1 MFDSKH
7 LDELSKRF
15 SQSLPSSL
23 KEAKQDIEKNFKLFL
38 QGTFSKLDLVSREE
52 FDAQAKV
59 LSRTREKLEALEK
72 QLDFLMKEKN
82 DNDHQ
87 PMD

>member
-1 MFDSKH
+1 
-7 LDELSKRF
+7 
-15 SQSLPSSL
+15 
-23 KEAKQDIEKNFKLFL
+23 
-38 QGTFSKLDLVSREE
+38 DLVSREE